1 MNSLLLPKA
10 FWVKGNANPVKE
22 QHTMSQYHVPVLLNE
37 SVSAL
42 NIEENRNGVFVDATF
57 GGGGHSR
64 EILERLGPKG
74 TLIAFDRDSDAIKN
88 APKDK
93 RLILVHNNFRF
104 VQNFVRALGF
114 IGKVDGI
121 LADLGVSSHQF
132 DTGERGFSFR
142 FDAPLDMRMNQLGG
156 KSAADVV
163 NTYSQEELSNIF
175 KIYGELDKPWK
186 AAEMIC
192 KAREAAPINTTTE
205 LGKAIESVLPKFAEH
220 KFLAKVYQALRI
232 EVNQEMKSLEKFLIG
247 AAKSLKPGGK
257 LVIITYHSL
266 EDRMVKNFI
275 KAGNIEGKVEKDFYG
290 NATAPLKAVNRKP
303 ILPQEEEIASNTR
316 ARSAKLRI
324 AEKAI

>member
-1 MNSLLLPKA
+1 
-10 FWVKGNANPVKE
+10 
-22 QHTMSQYHVPVLLNE
+22 MSQYHVPVLLNE

-192 KAREAAPINTTTE
+192 KARESAPIETTGD
-205 LGKAIESVLPKFAEH
+205 LSKAVAKLYNSFNEH
-220 KFLAKVYQALRI
+220 KFLAKLYQALRI
-232 EVNQEMKSLEKFLIG
+232 EVNMEMRALEDFLNG
-247 AAKSLKPGGK
+247 TLACLRPQGRLS
-257 LVIITYHSL
+257 VITYHSL

-275 KAGNIEGKVEKDFYG
+275 KAGNIQGNEAKDFYG
-290 NATAPLKAVNRKP
+290 KSLSPYTQISRKP
-303 ILPQEEEIASNTR
+303 ILPTEEEISSNTR
-316 ARSAKLRI
+316 SRSAKLRI
-324 AEKAI
+324 AELTEKE